1 MAKIKK
7 LGVLT
12 SGGDA
17 PGMNVAIRAVV
28 RTAIYNG
35 IEVVGILEGYSGLIQ
50 NNFRPMKS
58 KDVSDIISKGG
69 TILKTARCEEFRTK
83 EGRALAYDNAKA
95 MGIDALVVIGGDG
108 SFQGAKLFSE
118 EFDIPTVG
126 IPGTIDNDLY
136 GTDSTIGYDTA
147 LNTVIEA
154 IDKIRDT
161 ATSHKRIF
169 FVEVMGR
176 DAGFL
181 ALRSGIGSGAEAIL
195 IPEVHTPY
203 DKLKVFLN
211 DKSKGHK
218 SSSIVI
224 VAEGAEGMKEG
235 GVFKLAER
243 VKADYPE
250 LDIRVSVLGHMQ
262 RGGSPSAFDRV
273 LASQLGEAAVEALL
287 DDQQSIMVGL
297 VNSKVVQ
304 IPFNQAIKNKKNVN
318 LDLLKLSEILSI

>member
-1 MAKIKK
+1 
-7 LGVLT
+7 
-12 SGGDA
+12 
-17 PGMNVAIRAVV
+17 MNVAIRAVV

-35 IEVVGILEGYSGLIQ
+35 LEVVGVSEGYSGMIHGD
-50 NNFRPMKS
+50 FRTMSS

-69 TILKTARCEEFRTK
+69 TILKTARCEEFRTP
-83 EGRALAYDNAKA
+83 EGRKIAYENAKA
-95 MGIDALVVIGGDG
+95 QGIDALVVIGGDG

-126 IPGTIDNDLY
+126 IPGTIDNDLF

-147 LNTVIEA
+147 LNTVIDA

-161 ATSHKRIF
+161 ATSHKRMF

-195 IPEVHTPY
+195 IPEVHTTY
-203 DKLKVFLN
+203 EKLKTYLN
-211 DKSKGHK
+211 DKTKGHK

-235 GVFKLAER
+235 GVFKLADR
-243 VKADYPE
+243 VKTDYPE
-250 LDIRVSVLGHMQ
+250 LDIRVSVLGHIQ
-262 RGGSPSAFDRV
+262 RGGAPSAFDRV
-273 LASQLGEAAVEALL
+273 LASQLGQAAVEALL
-287 DDQQSIMVGL
+287 DDQQSIMVGIQ
-297 VNSKVVQ
+297 NSKISHV
-304 IPFNQAIKNKKNVN
+304 PFNQAIKNKKNVN